1 MRTAKILG
9 YFVGG
14 VIAVIALG
22 LLSVWLLVNPNQF
35 KPQIAAAVKEATGR
49 DLQLQGDIKLSLLPW
64 IALQL
69 GPATLSNPSGFGAE
83 PFVAFQHAAVRVR
96 FWPLLHERLA
106 INHLQV
112 EGLDVTLQRN
122 AQGQGNWQGLEST
135 DERTPALTQAHRSAL
150 PIATLAGIEITHARL
165 RYQNFTVDNLNLETS
180 PLVDGVVPVSIH
192 FDVNRGVPTEHA
204 SVEVK
209 VAFSN
214 PAPQRYRLAA
224 VTVVGQA
231 SLMGNNRP
239 VRWNFAT
246 PNLDLDLA
254 AQTLAAPMVTASV
267 AGAQLSGSLQGTQV
281 SDDLHLAGSVILA
294 PLVLREFIPRW
305 GLTSPHTRD
314 PRGFSQFAGSAVF
327 VYGGHALRFDHVEIA
342 LDDTHVRGSA
352 AIEDL
357 TTRALSFALAAD
369 SIDVDRYLAPV
380 GQPPDPTTETT
391 TASEPATASAPA
403 PPLIASGTFTI
414 GALHVSRLDLTDVHV
429 TLASKDGVTHVFPL
443 VGVVDGG
450 RYSGDITLDRRGSV
464 PTLSVDEHL
473 SGVDMAR
480 LLAGNSKNVRLSG
493 KGSFSIKA
501 TGHGASV
508 DAITKTLNGRADA
521 YIADGAVEGVDLGYE
536 LSRAEAIFERD
547 SAVLENTHRTRFDA
561 FKTSAEINSGIAQ
574 TTDLMISSPV
584 LKVTGQGA
592 ANLVTKTLDF
602 HLLADTLKS
611 LRGVPV
617 QIPLNVTGSF
627 SDPTVKPD
635 IDALAKGQLKQK
647 LEDVLR
653 NKLHNL
659 FGKP

>member
-9 YFVGG
+9 YIVGG
-14 VIAVIALG
+14 VIAVIASG
-22 LLSVWLLVNPNQF
+22 VLSVWLLVNPNQF

-69 GPATLSNPSGFGAE
+69 GPATLSSPPGFGAQ

-96 FWPLLHERLA
+96 FWPLVHERLA
-106 INHLQV
+106 INHLQID
-112 EGLDVTLQRN
+112 GLDVSLQRN
-122 AQGQGNWQGLEST
+122 AQGQGNW
-135 DERTPALTQAHRSAL
+135 ERLGDADGRTAAAQPAERAVVPVA
-150 PIATLAGIEITHARL
+150 ALAGIQITHARL
-165 RYQNFTVDNLNLETS
+165 RYQNVTIENLNLETS
-180 PLVDGVVPVSIH
+180 PFVDGVVPVSIH

-204 SVEVK
+204 NVEVK

-214 PAPQRYRLAA
+214 SAPQRYRLAA

-231 SLMGNNRP
+231 SLAGNERP
-239 VRWNFAT
+239 VRWNFST

-254 AQTLAAPMVTASV
+254 AQTLAAPVVTASV
-267 AGAQLSGSLQGTQV
+267 AGAQLSGSLQGTEV
-281 SDDLHLAGSVILA
+281 VDDLHLAGSVTLA

-314 PRGFSQFAGSAVF
+314 PRGFSQFSGSAVF
-327 VYGGHALRFDHVEIA
+327 VYAAHAVRFDHLEAV
-342 LDDTHVRGSA
+342 LDDTHIRGRA

-357 TTRALSFALAAD
+357 TTHALSFALAAD
-369 SIDVDRYLAPV
+369 SIDMDRYLAPV
-380 GQPPDPTTETT
+380 GQPPDATPG
-391 TASEPATASAPA
+391 PATSAPSPA
-403 PPLIASGTFTI
+403 LTASGTLAI
-414 GALHVSRLDLTDVHV
+414 GALHVSRLDLADVRV
-429 TLASKDGVTHVFPL
+429 TLAAKDGVMHVFPISAT
-443 VGVVDGG
+443 VDGG

-464 PTLSVDEHL
+464 ETLSVDEHV

-480 LLAGNSKNVRLSG
+480 LLAGNAKNVRLSG

-521 YIADGAVEGVDLGYE
+521 YITEGAVEGIDIGYE
-536 LSRAEAIFERD
+536 LSRAESIFQRD
-547 SAVLENTHRTRFDA
+547 RLALENTHRTRFDA
-561 FKTSAEINSGIAQ
+561 FKMSAEINSGIAQ
-574 TTDLMISSPV
+574 TTDLMMSSPV

-592 ANLVTKTLDF
+592 ANLVTKTLDL

-611 LRGVPV
+611 LQGVPV
-617 QIPLNVTGSF
+617 QIPLNVSGSF
-627 SDPTVKPD
+627 TDPTVKLD

-653 NKLHNL
+653 NKLHSL
-659 FGKP
+659 FGNP